1 MESREGGNFL
11 LYRIF
16 FMFWFFFIFLLV
28 SCSEDGIVHDKEEI
42 FYMPELSCETRG
54 FFLDNNSIMDFGVY
68 SSLGSS
74 SVEFEEDESLHPFM
88 DNVRISRVGSIWKSD
103 VPYYWP
109 VDKDLDVT
117 FFAYAPFLSER
128 DGMSAYAD
136 WTEGRVVYN
145 YTPSTNPARQKDLLI
160 ARPRKDLHGE
170 VVDFNFEHALT
181 WVEFLVNYTEG
192 EGPVKLPEG
201 TYLRIDKIEI
211 KGLLG
216 TNSLICDAEGFEWDD
231 PISVA
236 SAEYGLSYVGLTL
249 SDVFLEKSE
258 YKSVV
263 SNDGIMFLLPQVVDD
278 NAVTLCVTFSFVD
291 SITKEVV
298 SQFYSERF
306 INGHELEMGRKVFYK
321 FTVDISTT
329 SLVKVA
335 PVDGGTW
342 IEQWTPSDNDTI
354 SYPII

>member
-1 MESREGGNFL
+1 M
-11 LYRIF
+11 
-16 FMFWFFFIFLLV
+16 
-28 SCSEDGIVHDKEEI
+28 
-42 FYMPELSCETRG
+42 
-54 FFLDNNSIMDFGVY
+54 
-68 SSLGSS
+68 
-74 SVEFEEDESLHPFM
+74 EFEEDESLYPFM
-88 DNVRISRVGSIWKSD
+88 DNVRISRIGSIWKSD

-109 VDKDLDVT
+109 VGKDLDVT

-128 DGMSAYAD
+128 DGMSAYTD

-145 YTPSTNPARQKDLLI
+145 YTPSANPARQKDLLI

-263 SNDGIMFLLPQVVDD
+263 SNDGIMFLLPQVVE
-278 NAVTLCVTFSFVD
+278 TII
-291 SITKEVV
+291 SIL
-298 SQFYSERF
+298 SR
-306 INGHELEMGRKVFYK
+306 
-321 FTVDISTT
+321 
-329 SLVKVA
+329 
-335 PVDGGTW
+335 
-342 IEQWTPSDNDTI
+342 TPSILVLTCPRTI
-354 SYPII
+354 ISGQTPHTPSRLP